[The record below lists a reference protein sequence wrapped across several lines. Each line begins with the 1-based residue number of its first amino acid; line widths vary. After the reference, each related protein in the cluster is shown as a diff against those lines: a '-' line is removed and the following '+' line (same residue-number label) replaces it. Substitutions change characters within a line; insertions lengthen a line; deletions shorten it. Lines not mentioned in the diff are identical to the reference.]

1 MHDSDRGLGTWLPR
15 RAATSPS
22 SAAVLFGDRSLT
34 YAELHTRVGR
44 LGAALAA
51 RGIAPGDRV
60 AYLGT
65 NRPEF
70 LETLFATV
78 SLGAIFVPL
87 NVRLA
92 PPELRHGLTD
102 SGAVLLV
109 HDAALAAAGSL
120 AAAGTAVR
128 ELLEVGPAYEAAIDG
143 EDAPAPPF
151 PSRLDEPALIIYTSG
166 TTGRPKG
173 AVLTHGNLTWNA
185 VNVLV
190 DYDLASSD
198 VCLMISPLFHVASLG
213 MGALPALLKGATVLL
228 AERFDAG
235 ETLRAIQRHGVTW
248 VSGVPTTF
256 QLMLEHPEWAST
268 DLSTVT
274 KLTCGGSSI
283 PLPVLE
289 AYELRGLAF
298 TGGYGMTEASPGVTS
313 LRPAHSRTKAG
324 SAGQPHSF
332 TEVRI
337 ASAGTGEIEVRG
349 PNVMLGYWQ
358 NPEAT
363 SEAFTADGWLRTGD
377 LGRWDDDGFLY
388 IAGRG
393 KELII
398 SGGENIYPAEVE
410 LLIAEL
416 PGVTGVV
423 VVGVPDDRWGEV
435 PVAVVTGAVDQ
446 SAAIEHLSAHLARYK
461 VPKRFV
467 LVDELPR
474 TSTGKVIRREVEAML
489 Q

>member
-1 MHDSDRGLGTWLPR
+1 MHESDRGLGTWLPR

-22 SAAVLFGDRSLT
+22 STAVLFGDRPLS
-34 YAELHTRVGR
+34 YPELAQRVGR
-44 LGAALAA
+44 LAAALAA
-51 RGIAPGDRV
+51 RGIAGGDRV
-60 AYLGT
+60 AYLGV

-92 PPELRHGLTD
+92 PPELRHSLTD

-109 HDAALAAAGSL
+109 HDAMLADAGSV

-128 ELLEVGPAYEAAIDG
+128 ELLEVGPAYEAAIEG
-143 EDAPAPPF
+143 EDAAAPTF
-151 PSRLDEPALIIYTSG
+151 PSALEDPALIIYTSG

-190 DYDLASSD
+190 DYDLASTD

-213 MGALPALLKGATVLL
+213 MGALPALLKGSTVLL

-235 ETLRAIQRHGVTW
+235 DTLRAIEHHGVTW

-283 PLPVLE
+283 PLPVLD

-337 ASAGTGEIEVRG
+337 VHEHIEVRG

-363 SEAFTADGWLRTGD
+363 AEAFTPDGWLRTGD

-388 IAGRG
+388 IAGRA

-410 LLIAEL
+410 LVIAEL

-423 VVGVPDDRWGEV
+423 VVGVPDDKWGEV

-446 SAAIEHLSAHLARYK
+446 TAAIEHLSARLARYK
-461 VPKRFV
+461 VPKRYV
-467 LVDELPR
+467 VVDELPR
-474 TSTGKVIRREVEAML
+474 TSTGKIIRRDVEAML
-489 Q
+489 R